1 MKVLKPFYYD
11 DFKCIAGDC
20 IDNCCHVEW
29 EISIDKKTYKKY
41 RKLKGQWGNKI
52 NNNIGRIRSDIS
64 DLRYGKIKLKDKGCS
79 LLDEKGLC
87 TIHANLG
94 VGYLCNTCKVYPREI
109 TKLGEIYE
117 RNLFMSCPEV
127 ARYFVRHKENFY
139 FNMGEEELSDL
150 DKDYIIDKSYDE
162 NLYNILWDSRSLA
175 MEIIQFKEIEIWKR
189 IIFLKMLTDKVQKLI
204 DEQNYENYEKV
215 LNTFRNEITNID
227 AINSLDKIKLV
238 PNVKINFIKSVIDIS
253 AKYEIRDRKY
263 RGLIEKYNELF
274 INNNDVKESIEF
286 ILEKEREFN
295 IFLKNYENILE
306 NLLIYLIYGYFMLAL
321 YSKDLNKQVNE
332 VIITYSMIKM
342 LLLGRYNANENKL
355 DEEDFVE
362 VFYVFSRVI
371 EHKLGFL
378 DRLYNGI
385 KEAGY
390 DKIAYIT
397 ILVH

>member
-20 IDNCCHVEW
+20 IDNCCHAEW

-52 NNNIGRIRSDIS
+52 NNNIGRIRSNIS

-94 VGYLCNTCKVYPREI
+94 EGYLCNTCKVYPREI

-139 FNMGEEELSDL
+139 FNMSEEELSDL

-162 NLYNILWDSRSLA
+162 KLYNLLWDSRNLA

-189 IIFLKMLTDKVQKLI
+189 IIFLKILTDKVQKLI
-204 DEQNYENYEKV
+204 DEENYENYEKV
-215 LNTFRNEITNID
+215 LKSFRNEIPNINV
-227 AINSLDKIKLV
+227 INSLDKIKLV
-238 PNVKINFIKSVIDIS
+238 PKVKINFIKSVVDIS
-253 AKYEIRDRKY
+253 EKVSRNKV
-263 RGLIEKYNELF
+263 KYNNLLEQYKKIF
-274 INNNDVKESIEF
+274 ENDIDRNFEFVIKKEE
-286 ILEKEREFN
+286 EFN
-295 IFLKNYENILE
+295 KYLNNEEYIME
-306 NLLIYLIYGYFMLAL
+306 NLLIYLIYKYFMGAL
-321 YSKDLNKQVNE
+321 YTKDLNKEINN
-332 VIITYSMIKM
+332 VIISYAMIKM
-342 LLLGRYNANENKL
+342 LLLGQYDANENKL
-355 DEEDFVE
+355 KEDDLVE

-371 EHKLGFL
+371 EHNKIFL
-378 DRLYNGI
+378 DKIYEAI
-385 KEAGY
+385 KEVGY
-390 DKIAYIT
+390 DKIAYTT

>member
-20 IDNCCHVEW
+20 IDNCCHAEW

-52 NNNIGRIRSDIS
+52 NNNIGRIRSNIS

-127 ARYFVRHKENFY
+127 ARYFVKHKENFY

-162 NLYNILWDSRSLA
+162 KLYNLLWDSRSLA

-189 IIFLKMLTDKVQKLI
+189 IIFLKMLTDKIQKLI
-204 DEQNYENYEKV
+204 DEENYENYEKV

-227 AINSLDKIKLV
+227 VINSLDKIKFV
-238 PNVKINFIKSVIDIS
+238 
-253 AKYEIRDRKY
+253 E
-263 RGLIEKYNELF
+263 
-274 INNNDVKESIEF
+274 DVKFDFIQSIINKSSQLKGVKYSRLINDYYEMF
-286 ILEKEREFN
+286 NATDDKKENLKLLFEKEREFN
-295 IFLKNYENILE
+295 IFLKDYENILE

-321 YSKDLNKQVNE
+321 YSKDLNKQVNK
-332 VIITYSMIKM
+332 VVITYSMIKM
-342 LLLGRYNANENKL
+342 LLLGRWYKNNKNL
-355 DEEDFVE
+355 TEEDFVE
-362 VFYVFSRVI
+362 VLYVFSRDI
-371 EHKLGFL
+371 EHSSKFL
-378 DRLYNGI
+378 NKIYEAI
-385 KEAGY
+385 KEVGY
-390 DKIAYIT
+390 DKISYTA
-397 ILVH
+397 ILVR

>member
-20 IDNCCHVEW
+20 IDNCCHAEW

-52 NNNIGRIRSDIS
+52 NNNIGRIRSNIS

-162 NLYNILWDSRSLA
+162 KLYNLLWDSRSLA

-189 IIFLKMLTDKVQKLI
+189 IIFLKMLTDKIQKLI
-204 DEQNYENYEKV
+204 DEENYENYEKV

-227 AINSLDKIKLV
+227 VINSLDKIKFV
-238 PNVKINFIKSVIDIS
+238 
-253 AKYEIRDRKY
+253 E
-263 RGLIEKYNELF
+263 
-274 INNNDVKESIEF
+274 DVKFDFIQSIINKSSQLKRVKYSQLINDYYEMF
-286 ILEKEREFN
+286 NATDDKKENLKLLFEKEREFN
-295 IFLKNYENILE
+295 IFLKDYENILE

-321 YSKDLNKQVNE
+321 YSKDLNKQVNK
-332 VIITYSMIKM
+332 VVITYSMIKM
-342 LLLGRYNANENKL
+342 LLLGRWYKNNKNL
-355 DEEDFVE
+355 TEEDFVE
-362 VFYVFSRVI
+362 VLYVFSRVI
-371 EHKLGFL
+371 EHNRSFL
-378 DRLYNGI
+378 NKIYEAI
-385 KEAGY
+385 KEVGY
-390 DKIAYIT
+390 DKIAYTT

>member
-11 DFKCIAGDC
+11 NFKCIVGDC
-20 IDNCCHVEW
+20 IDNCCHAEW
-29 EISIDKKTYKKY
+29 EISIDKRTYKKY
-41 RKLKGQWGNKI
+41 KKLKGQWGNKI
-52 NNNIGRIRSDIS
+52 NNNIGRIRSNIS

-109 TKLGEIYE
+109 TKFGEIYE

-162 NLYNILWDSRSLA
+162 KLYNLLWDSRSLA

-189 IIFLKMLTDKVQKLI
+189 IIFLKMLCDKVQKLI
-204 DEQNYENYEKV
+204 NEENYEDYEKL

-227 AINSLDKIKLV
+227 VINSLDKIKLV
-238 PNVKINFIKSVIDIS
+238 PNVKINFIKSVVDIS
-253 AKYEIRDRKY
+253 ERVSRNKV
-263 RGLIEKYNELF
+263 KYNNLLEQYKKLF
-274 INNNDVKESIEF
+274 ENDIDSNFENVIKKEY
-286 ILEKEREFN
+286 EFN
-295 IFLKNYENILE
+295 KYLNNEEYIME
-306 NLLIYLIYGYFMLAL
+306 NLLIYLIYKYFMRAL
-321 YSKDLNKQVNE
+321 YTKDLNKEINN
-332 VIITYSMIKM
+332 VIISYAMIKM
-342 LLLGRYNANENKL
+342 LLLGQYDANENKL
-355 DEEDFVE
+355 KEDDFVE

-371 EHKLGFL
+371 EHNKIFL
-378 DRLYNGI
+378 NKIYEAI
-385 KEAGY
+385 KEVGY
-390 DKIAYIT
+390 DKIAYTT

>member
-20 IDNCCHVEW
+20 IDNCCHAEW

-52 NNNIGRIRSDIS
+52 NNNIGRIRSNIS

-162 NLYNILWDSRSLA
+162 KLYNLLWDSRSLS

-204 DEQNYENYEKV
+204 DEENYENYEKV

-227 AINSLDKIKLV
+227 VINSLDKIKFV
-238 PNVKINFIKSVIDIS
+238 
-253 AKYEIRDRKY
+253 E
-263 RGLIEKYNELF
+263 
-274 INNNDVKESIEF
+274 DVKFDFIQSIINKSSQLKRVKYSQLINDYYEMF
-286 ILEKEREFN
+286 NATDDKKENLKLLFEKEREFN
-295 IFLKNYENILE
+295 IFLKDYENILE

-321 YSKDLNKQVNE
+321 YSKDLNKQVNK
-332 VIITYSMIKM
+332 VVITYSMIKM
-342 LLLGRYNANENKL
+342 LLLGRWYKNNKNL
-355 DEEDFVE
+355 TEEDFVE
-362 VFYVFSRVI
+362 ILYVFSRVI
-371 EHKLGFL
+371 EHSSTFL
-378 DRLYNGI
+378 NKIYEAI
-385 KEAGY
+385 KEVGY
-390 DKIAYIT
+390 DKIAYTT

>member
-11 DFKCIAGDC
+11 DFKCTAGDC
-20 IDNCCHVEW
+20 IDNCCHAEW

-52 NNNIGRIRSDIS
+52 NNNIGRIRSNIS

-94 VGYLCNTCKVYPREI
+94 VGYLCNTCKVYPRDI

-162 NLYNILWDSRSLA
+162 KLYNLLWDSRSLA

-204 DEQNYENYEKV
+204 DENKYEDYEKV
-215 LNTFRNEITNID
+215 LNAFRNEITNID
-227 AINSLDKIKLV
+227 VINSLDKIKLV
-238 PNVKINFIKSVIDIS
+238 TNVKINFIKSVVDIS
-253 AKYEIRDRKY
+253 EKVSRNKV
-263 RGLIEKYNELF
+263 KYNNLLEQYKKLF
-274 INNNDVKESIEF
+274 ESDIDRNFEFVIKKEE
-286 ILEKEREFN
+286 EFN
-295 IFLKNYENILE
+295 KYLKEQENIME
-306 NLLIYLIYGYFMLAL
+306 NLLIYLIYKYFMRAL
-321 YSKDLNKQVNE
+321 YNKDLNKETNNV
-332 VIITYSMIKM
+332 VISYAMIKM
-342 LLLGRYNANENKL
+342 LLLGRYNKKNKEL
-355 DEEDFVE
+355 SEEDFVE

-371 EHKLGFL
+371 EHNRCFL
-378 DRLYNGI
+378 DKIYEAI

-390 DKIAYIT
+390 DSIAYTT

>member
-20 IDNCCHVEW
+20 IDNCCHAEW

-52 NNNIGRIRSDIS
+52 NNNIGRIRSNIS

-94 VGYLCNTCKVYPREI
+94 VGYLCNTCKFYPREI

-162 NLYNILWDSRSLA
+162 KLYNLLWDSRSLS

-204 DEQNYENYEKV
+204 DEENYENYEKV

-227 AINSLDKIKLV
+227 VINSLDKIKFV
-238 PNVKINFIKSVIDIS
+238 
-253 AKYEIRDRKY
+253 E
-263 RGLIEKYNELF
+263 
-274 INNNDVKESIEF
+274 DVKFDFIQSIINKSSQLKRVKYSQLINDYYEMF
-286 ILEKEREFN
+286 NATDDKKENLKLLFEKEREFN
-295 IFLKNYENILE
+295 IFLKDYENILE

-321 YSKDLNKQVNE
+321 YSKDLNKQVNK
-332 VIITYSMIKM
+332 VIIIYSMIKM
-342 LLLGRYNANENKL
+342 LLLGRWFKNNKKL
-355 DEEDFVE
+355 EEEDFVE
-362 VFYVFSRVI
+362 VIYVFSRVI
-371 EHKLGFL
+371 EHNRSFL
-378 DRLYNGI
+378 NKIYEAI
-385 KEAGY
+385 KEVGY
-390 DKIAYIT
+390 DKIAYTT

>member
-20 IDNCCHVEW
+20 IDNCCHAEW

-52 NNNIGRIRSDIS
+52 NNNIGRIRSNIS

-94 VGYLCNTCKVYPREI
+94 VGYLCNTCKFYPREI

-162 NLYNILWDSRSLA
+162 KLYNLLWDSRSLS

-189 IIFLKMLTDKVQKLI
+189 IIFLKILTDKVQKLI
-204 DEQNYENYEKV
+204 DEENYENYEKV

-227 AINSLDKIKLV
+227 VINSLDKIKFV
-238 PNVKINFIKSVIDIS
+238 
-253 AKYEIRDRKY
+253 E
-263 RGLIEKYNELF
+263 
-274 INNNDVKESIEF
+274 DVKFDFIQSIINKSSQLKRVKYSQLINDYYEMF
-286 ILEKEREFN
+286 NATDDKKENLKLLFEKEREFN
-295 IFLKNYENILE
+295 IFLKDYENILE

-321 YSKDLNKQVNE
+321 YSKDLNKQVNK
-332 VIITYSMIKM
+332 VIIIYSMIKM
-342 LLLGRYNANENKL
+342 LLLGRWFKNNKKL
-355 DEEDFVE
+355 EEEDFVE
-362 VFYVFSRVI
+362 VIYVFSRVI
-371 EHKLGFL
+371 EHNRSFL
-378 DRLYNGI
+378 NKIYEAI
-385 KEAGY
+385 KEVGY
-390 DKIAYIT
+390 DKIAYTT

>member
-20 IDNCCHVEW
+20 IDNCCHAEW

-52 NNNIGRIRSDIS
+52 NNNIGRIRSNIS
-64 DLRYGKIKLKDKGCS
+64 DLRYGKIKLRDKGCS

-139 FNMGEEELSDL
+139 FNMDEEELSDL
-150 DKDYIIDKSYDE
+150 DKDYIVDKSYDE
-162 NLYNILWDSRSLA
+162 KLYNLLWDSRSLA

-189 IIFLKMLTDKVQKLI
+189 IIFLKILTDKVQKLI
-204 DEQNYENYEKV
+204 DEENYENYEKV

-227 AINSLDKIKLV
+227 VINSLDKIKFV
-238 PNVKINFIKSVIDIS
+238 
-253 AKYEIRDRKY
+253 E
-263 RGLIEKYNELF
+263 
-274 INNNDVKESIEF
+274 DVKFDFIQSIINKSSQLKRVKYSQLINDYYEMF
-286 ILEKEREFN
+286 NATDDKKENLKLLFEKEREFN
-295 IFLKNYENILE
+295 IFLKDYENILE

-321 YSKDLNKQVNE
+321 YSKDLNKQVNK
-332 VIITYSMIKM
+332 VVITYSMIKM
-342 LLLGRYNANENKL
+342 LLLGRWYKNNKNIT
-355 DEEDFVE
+355 EEDFVE
-362 VFYVFSRVI
+362 ILYVFSRVI
-371 EHKLGFL
+371 EHSSTFL
-378 DRLYNGI
+378 NKIYEAI
-385 KEAGY
+385 KEVGY
-390 DKIAYIT
+390 DKIAYTT

>member
-1 MKVLKPFYYD
+1 MKILKPFYYD

-52 NNNIGRIRSDIS
+52 NNNIGRIRSNIS

-109 TKLGEIYE
+109 TKFGEIYE

-162 NLYNILWDSRSLA
+162 KLYNLLWDSRSLA

-204 DEQNYENYEKV
+204 DEENYEKYEKV
-215 LNTFRNEITNID
+215 LKSFRNEIPNID
-227 AINSLDKIKLV
+227 VINSLDKIKLV
-238 PNVKINFIKSVIDIS
+238 PNVKVNFIKSVVDIS
-253 AKYEIRDRKY
+253 EKVSINK
-263 RGLIEKYNELF
+263 IKYNNLLEQYKKIF
-274 INNNDVKESIEF
+274 ENDIDNNFENVIKKEY
-286 ILEKEREFN
+286 EFN
-295 IFLKNYENILE
+295 KYLNNEEYIME
-306 NLLIYLIYGYFMLAL
+306 NLLIYLIYKYFMRAL
-321 YSKDLNKQVNE
+321 HTKDLNKEINN
-332 VIITYSMIKM
+332 VIISYAMIKM
-342 LLLGRYNANENKL
+342 LLLGRYDANENKL
-355 DEEDFVE
+355 KEDDFVE

-371 EHKLGFL
+371 EHNKIFL
-378 DRLYNGI
+378 DKIYEAI
-385 KEAGY
+385 KEVGY

>member
-20 IDNCCHVEW
+20 IDNCCYAEW

-52 NNNIGRIRSDIS
+52 NNNIGRIRSNIS

-162 NLYNILWDSRSLA
+162 KLYNLLWDSRSLA

-189 IIFLKMLTDKVQKLI
+189 IIFFKMLVDKVQKLI
-204 DEQNYENYEKV
+204 DEENYENYEKV
-215 LNTFRNEITNID
+215 LNIFRNEITNID
-227 AINSLDKIKLV
+227 VINSLDKIKLV
-238 PNVKINFIKSVIDIS
+238 PKVKINFIKSVVDIS
-253 AKYEIRDRKY
+253 EKVSRNKV
-263 RGLIEKYNELF
+263 KYNNLLEQYKKLF
-274 INNNDVKESIEF
+274 ENDIDRNFEFVIKKEE
-286 ILEKEREFN
+286 EFN
-295 IFLKNYENILE
+295 KYLKDQENIME
-306 NLLIYLIYGYFMLAL
+306 NLLIYLIYKYFMKAL
-321 YSKDLNKQVNE
+321 YTKNLNKEINS
-332 VIITYSMIKM
+332 VIISYAMIKM
-342 LLLGRYNANENKL
+342 LLLGRYNKNNKNL
-355 DEEDFVE
+355 TEEDFVE

-371 EHKLGFL
+371 EHNRYFL
-378 DRLYNGI
+378 NKIYEAI
-385 KEAGY
+385 KEVGY
-390 DKIAYIT
+390 DKIAYTT

>member
-20 IDNCCHVEW
+20 IDNCCHAEW

-52 NNNIGRIRSDIS
+52 NNNIGRIRSNIS

-139 FNMGEEELSDL
+139 FNMDEEELSDL
-150 DKDYIIDKSYDE
+150 DKDYIVDKSYDE
-162 NLYNILWDSRSLA
+162 KLYNLLWDSRSLA

-189 IIFLKMLTDKVQKLI
+189 IIFLKILTDKVQKLI
-204 DEQNYENYEKV
+204 DEENYENYEKV

-227 AINSLDKIKLV
+227 VINSLDKIKFV
-238 PNVKINFIKSVIDIS
+238 
-253 AKYEIRDRKY
+253 E
-263 RGLIEKYNELF
+263 
-274 INNNDVKESIEF
+274 DVKFDFIQSIINKSSQLKRVKYSQLINDYYEMF
-286 ILEKEREFN
+286 NATDDKKENLKLLFEKEREFN
-295 IFLKNYENILE
+295 IFLKDYENILE

-321 YSKDLNKQVNE
+321 YSKDLNKQVNK
-332 VIITYSMIKM
+332 VVITYSMIKM
-342 LLLGRYNANENKL
+342 LLLGRWYKNNKNL
-355 DEEDFVE
+355 TEEDFVE
-362 VFYVFSRVI
+362 ILYVFSRVI
-371 EHKLGFL
+371 EHSSTFL
-378 DRLYNGI
+378 NKIYEAI
-385 KEAGY
+385 KEVGY
-390 DKIAYIT
+390 DKIAYTT

>member
-20 IDNCCHVEW
+20 IDNCCHAEW
-29 EISIDKKTYKKY
+29 EISIDKRTYKKY

-52 NNNIGRIRSDIS
+52 NNNIGRVRSNIS
-64 DLRYGKIKLKDKGCS
+64 DLRYGKIKLKNKGCS
-79 LLDEKGLC
+79 LLDEAGLC
-87 TIHANLG
+87 TIHAKLG
-94 VGYLCNTCKVYPREI
+94 EGYLCNTCRIYPRI
-109 TKLGEIYE
+109 IIKFGEIYE
-117 RNLFMSCPEV
+117 RNLYISCPEV
-127 ARYFVRHKENFY
+127 ARYFVKYRGDFY
-139 FNMGEEELSDL
+139 FNMDEEELSDL

-189 IIFLKMLTDKVQKLI
+189 IIFLKILTDKVQKLI
-204 DEQNYENYEKV
+204 DEENYENYEKV

-227 AINSLDKIKLV
+227 VINSLDKIKLV

-253 AKYEIRDRKY
+253 AKYEVGNGKY

-286 ILEKEREFN
+286 ILEKETEFN
-295 IFLKNYENILE
+295 KYLKEQNNIFE
-306 NLLIYLIYGYFMLAL
+306 NLLIYLVYKYFMKGL
-321 YSKDLNKQVNE
+321 YTKDLNKEINK
-332 VIITYSMIKM
+332 VIISYAMIKM

-362 VFYVFSRVI
+362 VIYVFSRVI
-371 EHKLGFL
+371 EHNRSFL
-378 DRLYNGI
+378 NKIYEAI
-385 KEAGY
+385 KEVGY
-390 DKIAYIT
+390 DKIAYTT

>member
-20 IDNCCHVEW
+20 IDNCCHAEW

-52 NNNIGRIRSDIS
+52 NNNIGRIRSNIS

-94 VGYLCNTCKVYPREI
+94 VGYLCNTCKFYPREI

-162 NLYNILWDSRSLA
+162 KLYNLLWDSRSLA

-189 IIFLKMLTDKVQKLI
+189 IIFLKILTDKVQKLI
-204 DEQNYENYEKV
+204 DEENYENYEKV

-227 AINSLDKIKLV
+227 VINSLDKIKFV
-238 PNVKINFIKSVIDIS
+238 
-253 AKYEIRDRKY
+253 E
-263 RGLIEKYNELF
+263 
-274 INNNDVKESIEF
+274 DVKFDFIQSIINKSSQLKRVKYSQLINDYYEMF
-286 ILEKEREFN
+286 NATDDKKENLKLLFEKEREFN
-295 IFLKNYENILE
+295 IFLKDYENILE

-321 YSKDLNKQVNE
+321 YSKDLNKQVNK
-332 VIITYSMIKM
+332 VIIIYSMIKM
-342 LLLGRYNANENKL
+342 LLLGRWFKNNKKL
-355 DEEDFVE
+355 EEEDFVE
-362 VFYVFSRVI
+362 VIYVFSRVI
-371 EHKLGFL
+371 EHNRSFL
-378 DRLYNGI
+378 NKIYEAI
-385 KEAGY
+385 KEVGY
-390 DKIAYIT
+390 DKIAYTT

>member
-20 IDNCCHVEW
+20 IDNCCHAEW
-29 EISIDKKTYKKY
+29 EISIDKKTYKIY
-41 RKLKGQWGNKI
+41 RKLKGQWGTKI
-52 NNNIGRIRSDIS
+52 NNNIGRIRSNIS

-109 TKLGEIYE
+109 TKFGEIYE

-162 NLYNILWDSRSLA
+162 KLYNLLWDSRSLA

-189 IIFLKMLTDKVQKLI
+189 IIFLKILTDKVQKLI
-204 DEQNYENYEKV
+204 DEENYENYEKV

-227 AINSLDKIKLV
+227 VINSLDKIKFV
-238 PNVKINFIKSVIDIS
+238 
-253 AKYEIRDRKY
+253 E
-263 RGLIEKYNELF
+263 
-274 INNNDVKESIEF
+274 DVKFDFIQSIINKSSQLKRVKYSQLINDYYEMF
-286 ILEKEREFN
+286 NATDDKKENLKLLFEKEREFN
-295 IFLKNYENILE
+295 IFLKDYENILE

-321 YSKDLNKQVNE
+321 YSKDLNKQVNK
-332 VIITYSMIKM
+332 VVITYSMIKM
-342 LLLGRYNANENKL
+342 LLLGRWFKNNKEL
-355 DEEDFVE
+355 EEEDFVE
-362 VFYVFSRVI
+362 VIYVFSRVI
-371 EHKLGFL
+371 EHNRRFL
-378 DRLYNGI
+378 NKIYEAI
-385 KEAGY
+385 KEVGY
-390 DKIAYIT
+390 DKIAYTT

>member
-11 DFKCIAGDC
+11 DFKCIAGNC
-20 IDNCCHVEW
+20 IDNCCRAEW

-52 NNNIGRIRSDIS
+52 NNNIGRIRSNIS

-162 NLYNILWDSRSLA
+162 KLYNLLWDSRSLA

-204 DEQNYENYEKV
+204 DEENYENYEKV

-227 AINSLDKIKLV
+227 VINSLDKIKFV
-238 PNVKINFIKSVIDIS
+238 
-253 AKYEIRDRKY
+253 E
-263 RGLIEKYNELF
+263 
-274 INNNDVKESIEF
+274 DVKFDFIQSIINKSSQLKRVKYSQLINDYYEMF
-286 ILEKEREFN
+286 NATDDKKENLKLLFEKEREFN
-295 IFLKNYENILE
+295 IFLKDYENILE

-321 YSKDLNKQVNE
+321 YSKDLNKQVNK
-332 VIITYSMIKM
+332 VVITYSMIKM
-342 LLLGRYNANENKL
+342 LLLGRWYKNNKKL
-355 DEEDFVE
+355 EEEDFVE
-362 VFYVFSRVI
+362 VIYVFSRVI
-371 EHKLGFL
+371 EHNRSFL
-378 DRLYNGI
+378 NKIYEAI
-385 KEAGY
+385 KEVGY
-390 DKIAYIT
+390 DKIAYTT

>member
-20 IDNCCHVEW
+20 IDNCCHAEW

-52 NNNIGRIRSDIS
+52 NNNIGRIRSNIS

-150 DKDYIIDKSYDE
+150 DKEYIIDKSYNE
-162 NLYNILWDSRSLA
+162 NLYNLLWDSRSLA

-189 IIFLKMLTDKVQKLI
+189 IIFLKILTDKVQKLI
-204 DEQNYENYEKV
+204 DEENYENYEKV

-227 AINSLDKIKLV
+227 VINSLDKIKFV
-238 PNVKINFIKSVIDIS
+238 
-253 AKYEIRDRKY
+253 E
-263 RGLIEKYNELF
+263 
-274 INNNDVKESIEF
+274 DVKFDFIQSIINKSSQLKRVKYSQLINDYYEMF
-286 ILEKEREFN
+286 NATDDKKENLKLLFEKEREFN
-295 IFLKNYENILE
+295 IFLKDYENILE

-321 YSKDLNKQVNE
+321 YSKDLNKQVNK

-342 LLLGRYNANENKL
+342 LLLGRWFKNNKKL
-355 DEEDFVE
+355 EEEDFVE
-362 VFYVFSRVI
+362 VIYVFSRVI
-371 EHKLGFL
+371 EHNRSFL
-378 DRLYNGI
+378 NKIYEAI
-385 KEAGY
+385 KEVGY

>member
-20 IDNCCHVEW
+20 IDNCCHAEW

-52 NNNIGRIRSDIS
+52 NNNIGRIRSNIS

-87 TIHANLG
+87 TIHAKLG
-94 VGYLCNTCKVYPREI
+94 VGYLCNTCKVYPRRI
-109 TKLGEIYE
+109 NKFGEIYE

-162 NLYNILWDSRSLA
+162 KLYNLLWDSRSLA

-189 IIFLKMLTDKVQKLI
+189 IIFLKILTDKVQKLI
-204 DEQNYENYEKV
+204 DEENYENYEKV

-227 AINSLDKIKLV
+227 VINSLDKIKFV
-238 PNVKINFIKSVIDIS
+238 
-253 AKYEIRDRKY
+253 E
-263 RGLIEKYNELF
+263 
-274 INNNDVKESIEF
+274 DVKFDFIQSIINKSSQLKGVKYSQLINDYYEMF
-286 ILEKEREFN
+286 NATDDKKENLKLLFEKEREFN
-295 IFLKNYENILE
+295 IFLKDYENILE

-321 YSKDLNKQVNE
+321 YSKDLNKQVNK
-332 VIITYSMIKM
+332 VVITYSMIKM
-342 LLLGRYNANENKL
+342 LLLGRWYKNNNNL
-355 DEEDFVE
+355 TEEDFVE
-362 VFYVFSRVI
+362 VLYVFSRDI
-371 EHKLGFL
+371 EHSSTFL
-378 DRLYNGI
+378 NKIYEAI
-385 KEAGY
+385 KEVGY
-390 DKIAYIT
+390 DKIAYTT

>member
-20 IDNCCHVEW
+20 IDNCCHAEW

-52 NNNIGRIRSDIS
+52 NNNIGRIRSNIS

-109 TKLGEIYE
+109 TKFGEIYE

-162 NLYNILWDSRSLA
+162 KLYNLLWDSRSLA

-204 DEQNYENYEKV
+204 DEENYENYEKV

-227 AINSLDKIKLV
+227 VINSLDKIKFV
-238 PNVKINFIKSVIDIS
+238 
-253 AKYEIRDRKY
+253 E
-263 RGLIEKYNELF
+263 
-274 INNNDVKESIEF
+274 DVKFDFIQSIINKSSQLKRVKYSQLINDYYEMF
-286 ILEKEREFN
+286 NATDDKKENLKLLFEKEREFN
-295 IFLKNYENILE
+295 IFLKDYENILE

-321 YSKDLNKQVNE
+321 YSKDLNKQVNK
-332 VIITYSMIKM
+332 VVITYSMIKM
-342 LLLGRYNANENKL
+342 LLLGRWYKNNKNL
-355 DEEDFVE
+355 TEEDFVE
-362 VFYVFSRVI
+362 ILYVFSRVI
-371 EHKLGFL
+371 EHSSTFL
-378 DRLYNGI
+378 NKIYEAI
-385 KEAGY
+385 KEVGY
-390 DKIAYIT
+390 DKIAYTT

>member
-20 IDNCCHVEW
+20 IDNCCNAEW

-52 NNNIGRIRSDIS
+52 NNNIGRIRSNIS

-127 ARYFVRHKENFY
+127 ARYFVKHKGNFY
-139 FNMGEEELSDL
+139 FNMDEEELLDL
-150 DKDYIIDKSYDE
+150 DKDYIINKNYDE
-162 NLYNILWDSRSLA
+162 KLYNLLWDSRSLA

-189 IIFLKMLTDKVQKLI
+189 IIFLKILTDKVQKLI
-204 DEQNYENYEKV
+204 DEENYENYEKV

-227 AINSLDKIKLV
+227 VINSLDKIKFV
-238 PNVKINFIKSVIDIS
+238 EDVKFDFIQSIINKSS
-253 AKYEIRDRKY
+253 QLKGAKYSQ
-263 RGLIEKYNELF
+263 LINDYYEMFNVTDDKKENLKLLF
-274 INNNDVKESIEF
+274 
-286 ILEKEREFN
+286 EKEREFN
-295 IFLKNYENILE
+295 IFLKDYENILE

-321 YSKDLNKQVNE
+321 YSKDLNKQVNK
-332 VIITYSMIKM
+332 VVITYSMIKM
-342 LLLGRYNANENKL
+342 LLLGRWYKNNKKL
-355 DEEDFVE
+355 EEEDFVE
-362 VFYVFSRVI
+362 VIYVFSRVI
-371 EHKLGFL
+371 EHNRSFL
-378 DRLYNGI
+378 NKIYEAI
-385 KEAGY
+385 KEVGY
-390 DKIAYIT
+390 DKIAYTT

>member
-20 IDNCCHVEW
+20 IDNCCNAEW

-52 NNNIGRIRSDIS
+52 NNNIGRIRSNIS

-127 ARYFVRHKENFY
+127 ARYFVRHKEKFS

-162 NLYNILWDSRSLA
+162 NLYNLLWDSRSLA

-189 IIFLKMLTDKVQKLI
+189 IIFLKILTDKVQKLI
-204 DEQNYENYEKV
+204 NEENYENYEKV

-227 AINSLDKIKLV
+227 VINSLDKIKFV
-238 PNVKINFIKSVIDIS
+238 
-253 AKYEIRDRKY
+253 E
-263 RGLIEKYNELF
+263 
-274 INNNDVKESIEF
+274 DVKFDFIQSIINKSSQLKGVKYSQLINDYYEMF
-286 ILEKEREFN
+286 NATDDKKENLKLLFEKEREFN
-295 IFLKNYENILE
+295 IFLKDYENILE
-306 NLLIYLIYGYFMLAL
+306 NLLIYLIYGYFMLTL
-321 YSKDLNKQVNE
+321 YSKDLNKQVNK

-342 LLLGRYNANENKL
+342 LLLGRWFKNNKKL
-355 DEEDFVE
+355 EEEDFVE
-362 VFYVFSRVI
+362 VIYVFSRVI
-371 EHKLGFL
+371 EHNRSFL
-378 DRLYNGI
+378 NKIYEAI
-385 KEAGY
+385 KEVGY
-390 DKIAYIT
+390 DKIAYTT